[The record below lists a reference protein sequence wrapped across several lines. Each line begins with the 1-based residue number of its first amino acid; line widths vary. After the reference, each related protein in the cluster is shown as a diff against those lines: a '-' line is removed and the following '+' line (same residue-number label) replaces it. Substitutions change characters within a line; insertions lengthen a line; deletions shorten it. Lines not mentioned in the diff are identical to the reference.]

1 MFAIIIHMEVIYVY
15 NKGEMCYIIEN
26 NSFIREAL
34 VKRKTGEF
42 YIVQIKGTTQVLRVR
57 ESRLYKDISDAK
69 NKINPVQQRVPNY
82 YGQLI

>member
-1 MFAIIIHMEVIYVY
+1 MY
-15 NKGEMCYIIEN
+15 NKGEICYIIEN

-34 VKRKTGEF
+34 VKRRTGEF

-57 ESRLYKDISDAK
+57 ESRLYKDISAAK
-69 NKINPVQQRVPNY
+69 NNIDPEQQRVPNY

>member
-1 MFAIIIHMEVIYVY
+1 MY

-34 VKRKTGEF
+34 IKRRTGEF

-57 ESRLYKDISDAK
+57 ESRLHKDIASAK
-69 NKINPVQQRVPNY
+69 NKVYPGQHRVPNY